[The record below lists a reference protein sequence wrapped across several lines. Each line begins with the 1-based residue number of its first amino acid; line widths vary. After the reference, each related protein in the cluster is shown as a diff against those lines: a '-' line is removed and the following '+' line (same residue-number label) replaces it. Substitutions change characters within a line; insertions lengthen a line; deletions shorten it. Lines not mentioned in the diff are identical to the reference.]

1 MKSLRNILVMAVFI
15 VMSCNN
21 IDKQNKKEISKD
33 PTIVDSSSVNSIFA
47 GNRAK
52 KVERFEF
59 SNNKGFFYKGKG
71 GTVLIFPPNSF
82 DCANYETVQ
91 IDVAEYTNRED
102 IVKSNL
108 STTSNGKLIE
118 TNGMV
123 YCKAYDKNKKEL
135 KLKKGKTFTCMFDK
149 PKKKGYM
156 LFEGKEEKG
165 VVNWVNPIP
174 EKKAAVKS
182 TAIQA
187 VNSAKE
193 ALFCGAYGT
202 QKEIDYLESA
212 LTFTDNSLP
221 FFTELFFK
229 KYNLTCNDIIPLAP
243 DESVTLDFVLTKE
256 GKLQFINSDMPF
268 KQAIKSRIIRW
279 FEEMPTMVGFTD
291 KKTNLKE
298 DLTVYFILT
307 PNDALAEKLRTNTSN
322 MALVNKAA
330 AEKDAKEKAIE
341 AARVAEELKQRK
353 IAEKAMEEYYKT
365 LSEFE
370 KSIIKSNKIAFESK
384 KMGWIN
390 CDRFYSDPRQKINLQ
405 ITNIGNDFIDYKVQL
420 IYTSINSMFLISS
433 NLIANNVPVDENIN
447 IVFIGHKK
455 EGGIYFY
462 SKKIMTTKELKEVV
476 VEPAKINASA
486 FDELYSKALI

>member
-1 MKSLRNILVMAVFI
+1 
-15 VMSCNN
+15 
-21 IDKQNKKEISKD
+21 
-33 PTIVDSSSVNSIFA
+33 
-47 GNRAK
+47 
-52 KVERFEF
+52 
-59 SNNKGFFYKGKG
+59 
-71 GTVLIFPPNSF
+71 
-82 DCANYETVQ
+82 
-91 IDVAEYTNRED
+91 
-102 IVKSNL
+102 
-108 STTSNGKLIE
+108 
-118 TNGMV
+118 
-123 YCKAYDKNKKEL
+123 
-135 KLKKGKTFTCMFDK
+135 
-149 PKKKGYM
+149 
-156 LFEGKEEKG
+156 
-165 VVNWVNPIP
+165 
-174 EKKAAVKS
+174 
-182 TAIQA
+182 
-187 VNSAKE
+187 
-193 ALFCGAYGT
+193 
-202 QKEIDYLESA
+202 
-212 LTFTDNSLP
+212 
-221 FFTELFFK
+221 
-229 KYNLTCNDIIPLAP
+229 
-243 DESVTLDFVLTKE
+243 VLTKE